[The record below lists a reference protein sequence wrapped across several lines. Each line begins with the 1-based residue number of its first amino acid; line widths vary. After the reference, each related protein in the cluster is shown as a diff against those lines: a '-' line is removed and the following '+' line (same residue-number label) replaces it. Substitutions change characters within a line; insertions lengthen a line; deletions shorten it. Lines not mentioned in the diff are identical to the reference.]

1 MGGRADSGLVP
12 AARPFCAFRLP
23 LSNDTLSTKGVSGK
37 GLRRRK
43 SLPVGLAADP
53 RNLRTGPRDVRIQH
67 MERAVS
73 SRRLANWENGPGV
86 FKVDWAL
93 DGPIPW
99 TDEASGRAGTV
110 HVGGTYEEVAE
121 AEAAVHADRHPERP
135 FVIVAQQSL
144 FDPTRA
150 PDGMQTGWAYCH
162 VPAGSKVSMTDA
174 IETQVERFAPGF
186 RDRILAK
193 HVMGPAG
200 YENYNPNYVGGDIGG
215 GAFGL
220 RRAMR
225 FGTSRPYR
233 IGKGLYLCSSA
244 TPPGAGVHACVAFT
258 RREPH
263 CLIWARSVS
272 RRVASKIRTILIHS
286 MKCRDSGISKT
297 SSAGKG

>member
-1 MGGRADSGLVP
+1 
-12 AARPFCAFRLP
+12 
-23 LSNDTLSTKGVSGK
+23 
-37 GLRRRK
+37 
-43 SLPVGLAADP
+43 
-53 RNLRTGPRDVRIQH
+53 

-162 VPAGSKVSMTDA
+162 VPAG
-174 IETQVERFAPGF
+174 
-186 RDRILAK
+186 
-193 HVMGPAG
+193 
-200 YENYNPNYVGGDIGG
+200 
-215 GAFGL
+215 
-220 RRAMR
+220 RR
-225 FGTSRPYR
+225 
-233 IGKGLYLCSSA
+233 
-244 TPPGAGVHACVAFT
+244 
-258 RREPH
+258 
-263 CLIWARSVS
+263 
-272 RRVASKIRTILIHS
+272 
-286 MKCRDSGISKT
+286 
-297 SSAGKG
+297 